1 MKYRVVIYALEQYD
15 YTYGTIT
22 ETRTREIE
30 QYSQRIDDIN
40 VLDVIMAVNKQ
51 TTPPVDALGTWLKMN
66 KTTDRSGGTGI

>member
-40 VLDVIMAVNKQ
+40 VLDVIMAVNKRDVMP
-51 TTPPVDALGTWLKMN
+51 TTKEIIADWEHTRN
-66 KTTDRSGGTGI
+66 KPI